1 MPSISNF
8 SGLADNE
15 TKLEQVTEAVLT
27 AGLCAASPQQC
38 KGSRDGSHGTGSLQ
52 YTECVGKLLTI

>member
-15 TKLEQVTEAVLT
+15 TKLEQVTEAVL
-27 AGLCAASPQQC
+27 PQQGC
-38 KGSRDGSHGTGSLQ
+38 VLPVPSSAKGAGMAATAQDPFSTLN
-52 YTECVGKLLTI
+52 V